1 MPDDQSIIINNPD
14 VIPAGDDTGSDMPP
28 SYLANHIDW
37 ANKAY
42 SEMMEHAAAAKRE
55 GRLAVSCAIRLG
67 RELCIIKMHCK
78 HGQWERLF
86 SSASRRIKD
95 DEDSN
100 VADVQH
106 FNFSY
111 DTARRYMSAWKKI
124 DAELDTEDQC
134 KLAMAI
140 QETPDSKPL
149 PPSLL
154 GKAGQAETLTQMY
167 LDLGIISKP
176 PAPAKAQ
183 HETILTNRNTK
194 GRPVAAP
201 VPLPEAMQQAVGD
214 LPTEEATSKGKRLM
228 ANRDAKHICDLLDN
242 YFADHLPPYL
252 SRDEKRLFAAALREA
267 AQTIEEST
275 CHA

>member
-14 VIPAGDDTGSDMPP
+14 VIPAGDTDADMPP
-28 SYLANHIDW
+28 SYLTNHITW

-42 SEMMEHAAAAKRE
+42 AEMMEHAAAAKRE

-67 RELCIIKMHCK
+67 RELCIIKMHCQ

-86 SSASRRIKD
+86 SSAKNRVKLTLEPNDNHSC
-95 DEDSN
+95 
-100 VADVQH
+100 H
-106 FNFSY
+106 FNFSQE
-111 DTARRYMSAWKKI
+111 TARRYMAAWQRI
-124 DAELDTEDQC
+124 DAELDNEDQC

-140 QETPDSKPL
+140 QETSASKPL

-183 HETILTNRNTK
+183 HETIQTNRNTK
-194 GRPVAAP
+194 GRPVK
-201 VPLPEAMQQAVGD
+201 PLADKMSEGIA
-214 LPTEEATSKGKRLM
+214 LTTPTEIDPSVKSITANKDAAHILELLGQFDKDGMIDALNPADRDWFALGLSEYAQKFSKRK
-228 ANRDAKHICDLLDN
+228 
-242 YFADHLPPYL
+242 
-252 SRDEKRLFAAALREA
+252 S
-267 AQTIEEST
+267 S
-275 CHA
+275 

>member
-1 MPDDQSIIINNPD
+1 MTDDQSIIINNPD
-14 VIPAGDDTGSDMPP
+14 VIPAGDTDADMPP
-28 SYLANHIDW
+28 SYLDCHIDW
-37 ANKAY
+37 ANKSYA
-42 SEMMEHAAAAKRE
+42 EMMDHAAAAKRE

-78 HGQWERLF
+78 HGQWTQLF
-86 SSASRRIKD
+86 ADANKLLVDAKANHDSLFKFSRR
-95 DEDSN
+95 
-100 VADVQH
+100 
-106 FNFSY
+106 
-111 DTARRYMSAWKKI
+111 TAEKYMAAWQRI
-124 DAELDTEDQC
+124 DAELDNEDQC

-140 QETPDSKPL
+140 QETSASKPL

-176 PAPAKAQ
+176 PAPAKPQ
-183 HETILTNRNTK
+183 HETIQTNRNTK

-201 VPLPEAMQQAVGD
+201 VPLPQAMQQAVGD
-214 LPTEEATSKGKRLM
+214 LPTEEATDKGKRLM

-267 AQTIEEST
+267 AQTIEESN

>member
-1 MPDDQSIIINNPD
+1 MTDDQSIIINNPD
-14 VIPAGDDTGSDMPP
+14 VIPAGDIDADMPP
-28 SYLANHIDW
+28 SYLTGHITW
-37 ANKAY
+37 ANNAY
-42 SEMMEHAAAAKRE
+42 AEMMEHAAAAKRE

-67 RELCIIKMHCK
+67 RELCIIKMHCQ

-86 SSASRRIKD
+86 AGAEKRLKNMDEPNGTHVSHFSFSRK
-95 DEDSN
+95 
-100 VADVQH
+100 
-106 FNFSY
+106 
-111 DTARRYMSAWKKI
+111 TAERYMSAWKRI
-124 DAELDTEDQC
+124 DAELDNEDQC

-176 PAPAKAQ
+176 PAPAKPQ
-183 HETILTNRNTK
+183 HETILQNRNTK
-194 GRPVAAP
+194 GRPVATP
-201 VPLPEAMQQAVGD
+201 VPLPQAMQQAVGD
-214 LPTEEATSKGKRLM
+214 LPTEEATDKGKRLM

-267 AQTIEEST
+267 AQTIEESN

>member
-1 MPDDQSIIINNPD
+1 MTDDQSIIINNPD
-14 VIPAGDDTGSDMPP
+14 VIPAGDIDADMPP

-67 RELCIIKMHCK
+67 RELCIIKMHCQ

-86 SSASRRIKD
+86 AGAEKRLKNVDEPNGTHVSHFSFSRK
-95 DEDSN
+95 
-100 VADVQH
+100 
-106 FNFSY
+106 
-111 DTARRYMSAWKKI
+111 TAERYMSAWKRI
-124 DAELDTEDQC
+124 DAELDNEDQC

-176 PAPAKAQ
+176 PAPTKAQ
-183 HETILTNRNTK
+183 HETILENRNTK
-194 GRPVAAP
+194 GRPVKPLADKMSEAIALTTPVHIDPAVKSITANKDAAHILELLGQFDKDGMIDALNP
-201 VPLPEAMQQAVGD
+201 ADREWFALGLSEYAQKF
-214 LPTEEATSKGKRLM
+214 SKRK
-228 ANRDAKHICDLLDN
+228 
-242 YFADHLPPYL
+242 
-252 SRDEKRLFAAALREA
+252 S
-267 AQTIEEST
+267 S
-275 CHA
+275 

>member
-1 MPDDQSIIINNPD
+1 
-14 VIPAGDDTGSDMPP
+14 
-28 SYLANHIDW
+28 
-37 ANKAY
+37 
-42 SEMMEHAAAAKRE
+42 
-55 GRLAVSCAIRLG
+55 
-67 RELCIIKMHCK
+67 
-78 HGQWERLF
+78 
-86 SSASRRIKD
+86 
-95 DEDSN
+95 
-100 VADVQH
+100 
-106 FNFSY
+106 
-111 DTARRYMSAWKKI
+111 MSAWKRI

-134 KLAMAI
+134 KLAMAM
-140 QETPDSKPL
+140 QETPHDKPL

-176 PAPAKAQ
+176 PAPAKPQ
-183 HETILTNRNTK
+183 HETIQTNRNTK

-201 VPLPEAMQQAVGD
+201 VPLPQAMQQAVGD
-214 LPTEEATSKGKRLM
+214 LPTEEATDKGKRLM

-267 AQTIEEST
+267 AQTIEESN